1 MYSANIS
8 SPKLVS
14 IENILRLIQKLVVR
28 GGVGCFD
35 ERVENRNAVS
45 VSL

>member
-8 SPKLVS
+8 SPEFVS
-14 IENILRLIQKLVVR
+14 IEDILDLIQKLLVR
-28 GGVGCFD
+28 GVGCFD
-35 ERVENRNAVS
+35 ERDKNRNAVS